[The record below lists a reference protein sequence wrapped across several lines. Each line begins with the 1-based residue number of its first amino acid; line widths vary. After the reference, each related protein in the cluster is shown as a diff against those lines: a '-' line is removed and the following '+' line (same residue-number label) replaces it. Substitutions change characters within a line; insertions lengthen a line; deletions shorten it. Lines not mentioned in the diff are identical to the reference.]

1 MREDLFNELCKS
13 VKEAEEIAKMADW
26 KKWYPILVKYN
37 VPVKVVRDE
46 AEEQWPGYRVLPDD
60 LEKWIKTLPKD
71 WPEMFSNVMG
81 SVTWDGTGYYLSD
94 IADTLYALERG
105 WKYRGGF

>member
-1 MREDLFNELCKS
+1 MSNWRE
-13 VKEAEEIAKMADW
+13 
-26 KKWYPILVKYN
+26 WYPILAKYN
-37 VPVKVVRDE
+37 APVKEIDDVVRE
-46 AEEQWPGYRVLPDD
+46 HPVTYWRVLPEDLDD
-60 LEKWIKTLPKD
+60 WVKTLPKD

-105 WKYRGGF
+105 RRYRGGF

>member
-1 MREDLFNELCKS
+1 MTS
-13 VKEAEEIAKMADW
+13 W

-37 VPVKVVRDE
+37 APVKEMED
-46 AEEQWPGYRVLPDD
+46 GGLRVLPDD
-60 LEKWIKTLPKD
+60 LDEWVKTLPKD

-105 WKYRGGF
+105 WEYRGGC